1 MNASASNQPRATGIP
16 VMLKSRQDLEEE
28 IAQRLA
34 AERERLERNAGIR
47 ADVNHFQRP
56 TERAFTAAE
65 RERVTVLIGGL
76 TWKHE
81 RLIKSV
87 FQSAGY
93 NVEIMP
99 VPDVPSFQ
107 LGKEFGNNGQC
118 NPTYF
123 MVGHLIKFLQGLEAK
138 GMTRRD
144 IIDRYVFFT
153 AGSCGPCRFGM
164 YEAEYRLAVQN
175 AGFDGFRVLLFQQND
190 GIKAAS
196 GEPGLKFTVDFGLGA
211 LSALNLGDVMN
222 DVTYQIRPFEVVPG
236 ETDRVV
242 AEVMEDLSARMRDRT
257 MFEIMDRAPAWAAS
271 RLETRKGLRSTL
283 NTLGKIGDHWYGRQ
297 TREALATARERLATI
312 EVDRLRVKPVVKVTG
327 EFFAQTTEGD
337 GNFKMFAF
345 LEREGAQ
352 VIVEPIGNWI
362 MYLLW
367 QARERYLE
375 KRRVEAVQAPWWQ
388 VRRMAGATLRHR
400 SRLASYAIGRRIFE
414 RQYERLVEDLGDI
427 GHRLTDMQAL
437 ADLAAPYYHRLARG
451 GEGHLEVAKNIYYT
465 VHKKAHMVL
474 SLKPFGCMPS
484 SQSDGV
490 QSAVMNHFKDM
501 IFLPIETSGE
511 GEINA
516 HSRVQMALGEAKAK
530 ARLEFQQTLERTGK
544 RLEDIREFVAERPEL
559 RQPFYHVPHCTGVTG
574 TSANFVLHVS
584 DLMDRHRRP
593 FSFAWRIARA
603 PFDPAQ
609 GVPSGSRRTEAR

>member
-1 MNASASNQPRATGIP
+1 MNASDQSHATGIP
-16 VMLKSRQDLEEE
+16 VMLKSRQDLEAE
-28 IAQRLA
+28 IARRLA
-34 AERERLERNAGIR
+34 AERERLERNAGIH
-47 ADVNHFQRP
+47 ADLSHFQRP
-56 TERAFTAAE
+56 AERAFTAAE
-65 RERVTVLIGGL
+65 RDKVTVLIGGL

-93 NVEIMP
+93 KVEIMP

-123 MVGHLIKFLQGLEAK
+123 MVGHLIKFLQGLEAT
-138 GMTRRD
+138 GMTRQD

-175 AGFDGFRVLLFQQND
+175 AGFDGFRILLFQQND
-190 GIKAAS
+190 GLKAAS

-242 AEVMEDLSARMRDRT
+242 TEVMEDLSVRMRDRR
-257 MFEIMDRAPAWAAS
+257 MFEIMERGPSWLIS
-271 RLETRKGLRSTL
+271 RLETRKGLRDTL
-283 NTLGKIGDHWYGRQ
+283 NSFGKIGDHWYGRQ
-297 TREALATARERLATI
+297 TREALAAARERLATI
-312 EVDRLRVKPVVKVTG
+312 EVDRLRVKPIVKVTG

-337 GNFKMFAF
+337 GNFKMFTF
-345 LEREGAQ
+345 LEREGSQ

-375 KRRVEAVQAPWWQ
+375 KRKVETVKVPWWQ
-388 VRRMAGATLRHR
+388 LQRMAGASLRHQ
-400 SRLASYAIGRRIFE
+400 SRMASYAIGRRIFE
-414 RQYERLVEDLGDI
+414 RQYERLVEGLGDV

-437 ADLAAPYYHRLARG
+437 AEMAAPYYHRLARG

-559 RQPFYHVPHCTGVTG
+559 RQPFYHVPHRAGVTG
-574 TSANFVLHVS
+574 TAATFVLHVS
-584 DLMDRHRRP
+584 DLMDRRRRP
-593 FSFAWRIARA
+593 FSFGRPIARA
-603 PFDPAQ
+603 AAFAKATAP
-609 GVPSGSRRTEAR
+609 REAR

>member
-1 MNASASNQPRATGIP
+1 MNASASGPSERTAAVP
-16 VMLKSRQDLEEE
+16 LALKSRRDIEEE
-28 IAQRLA
+28 IARRVAL
-34 AERERLERNAGIR
+34 ERERLQKQAEPATGT
-47 ADVNHFQRP
+47 AHFRRP
-56 TERAFTAAE
+56 AERAFTAAE
-65 RERVTVLIGGL
+65 RDRVTVLIGGL

-81 RLIKSV
+81 RLIRSV

-93 NVEIMP
+93 KVEIMP
-99 VPDVPSFQ
+99 TPDVPSFQ

-123 MVGHLIKFLQGLEAK
+123 MVGHLIKFLQGLEAQ
-138 GMTRRD
+138 GMSRQE
-144 IIDRYVFFT
+144 IIDSYVFFT

-164 YEAEYRLAVQN
+164 YEAEYRLGVQN
-175 AGFDGFRVLLFQQND
+175 AGFDGFRILLFQQND

-211 LSALNLGDVMN
+211 LTALNLGDVMN
-222 DVTYQIRPFEVVPG
+222 DITYQIRPFEVVAG

-242 AEVMEDLSARMRDRT
+242 AEVMDELSTRMRDRR
-257 MFEIMDRAPAWAAS
+257 MFDVQDRAPAWLAS
-271 RLETRKGLRSTL
+271 RIVPRKGLRSTV
-283 NTLGKIGDHWYGRQ
+283 NILGKIGDHWYGPQ
-297 TREALATARERLATI
+297 TRNALAAARERLAQI

-375 KRRVEAVQAPWWQ
+375 RRRVEAPTLAWWELH
-388 VRRMAGATLRHR
+388 RRSGAALRHR
-400 SRLASYAIGRRIFE
+400 SKLASYAIGRRIFE
-414 RQYERLVEDLGDI
+414 RQYERLVEQLGDI
-427 GHRLTDMQAL
+427 GHRLTNMQEL

-530 ARLEFQQTLERTGK
+530 AKAEFQQALESTG
-544 RLEDIREFVAERPEL
+544 RPLAEIREYVAEHPEL
-559 RQPFYHVPHCTGVTG
+559 RRPFYAVPHRHGVTG
-574 TSANFVLHVS
+574 TAANFVLHVA
-584 DLMDRHRRP
+584 DLMNRRRRLFAMSWP
-593 FSFAWRIARA
+593 ASRPSFGA
-603 PFDPAQ
+603 
-609 GVPSGSRRTEAR
+609 SRRAEAR

>member
-1 MNASASNQPRATGIP
+1 
-16 VMLKSRQDLEEE
+16 MLKTRHEIEAE
-28 IAQRLA
+28 IAARLA
-34 AERERLERNAGIR
+34 YEREQLERRAGLH
-47 ADVNHFQRP
+47 ADVAHFKRP
-56 TERAFTAAE
+56 KERPFTAAE
-65 RERVTVLIGGL
+65 RDRVTILIGGL

-81 RLIKSV
+81 RLLTGV

-93 NVEIMP
+93 KVEVLP
-99 VPDVPSFQ
+99 TPDVPSFQ

-123 MVGHLIKFLQGLEAK
+123 MVGHLIKFLQGLESK
-138 GMTRRD
+138 GMSRQD

-164 YEAEYRLAVQN
+164 YESEYRLGVQN
-175 AGFDGFRVLLFQQND
+175 AGFDGFRILLFQQND

-196 GEPGLKFTVDFGLGA
+196 GEPGLKFSVDFGLGGLA
-211 LSALNLGDVMN
+211 ALNLGDVMN

-242 AEVMEDLSARMRDRT
+242 GEVMERLTARMRDRQ
-257 MFEIMDRAPAWAAS
+257 MFEILDRAPSWMA
-271 RLETRKGLRSTL
+271 EPLRSRKKLKDTL
-283 NTLGKIGDHWYGRQ
+283 NTLGKIGDHWYGGQ
-297 TREALATARERLATI
+297 TREALAEARARLEQI
-312 EVDRLRVKPVVKVTG
+312 EVDRLRVKPIVKVTG

-337 GNFKMFAF
+337 GNFRMFAF

-362 MYLLW
+362 GYLLW
-367 QARERYLE
+367 QARERYLTR
-375 KRRVEAVQAPWWQ
+375 RRVEAVKLPWWAVHQ
-388 VRRMAGATLRHR
+388 RAGAELRHR
-400 SRLASYAIGRRIFE
+400 SKLASYALGRRIFE
-414 RQYERLVEDLGDI
+414 RQYERLIEGLGDI
-427 GHRLTDMQAL
+427 GHRLTDMQEL
-437 ADLAAPYYHRLARG
+437 ADMAKPYYHRLARG

-530 ARLEFQQTLERTGK
+530 AKLEFQQVLDSTGK
-544 RLEDIREFVAERPEL
+544 RLDDIRAFVADHPEL
-559 RQPFYHVPHCTGVTG
+559 RRPFYHVPHAHGVTG
-574 TSANFVLHVS
+574 TAATFVLHVS
-584 DLMDRHRRP
+584 TLMDRRRRP
-593 FSFAWRIARA
+593 VFLRGAAGAQMPRA
-603 PFDPAQ
+603 L
-609 GVPSGSRRTEAR
+609 GVRHGTEAR

>member
-1 MNASASNQPRATGIP
+1 LRGASPRSASGWSSAPGCDRRRVT
-16 VMLKSRQDLEEE
+16 S
-28 IAQRLA
+28 
-34 AERERLERNAGIR
+34 AG
-47 ADVNHFQRP
+47 P
-56 TERAFTAAE
+56 P
-65 RERVTVLIGGL
+65 TVLIGGL

-81 RLIKSV
+81 RLIKAV

-93 NVEIMP
+93 KVEVMP
-99 VPDVPSFQ
+99 TPDVPSFQ

-123 MVGHLIKFLQGLEAK
+123 MVGHLIKFLRGLEAS
-138 GMTRRD
+138 GMSRQE
-144 IIDRYVFFT
+144 IVDRYVFFT

-164 YEAEYRLAVQN
+164 YESEYRLGVQN
-175 AGFDGFRVLLFQQND
+175 AGFDGFRILLFQQND

-211 LSALNLGDVMN
+211 LNALNLGDVMN
-222 DVTYQIRPFEVVPG
+222 DVTCQIRPYEVNEG
-236 ETDRVV
+236 ETDRIV
-242 AEVMEDLSARMRDRT
+242 ADVMEDLSARFRDRRNFDIT
-257 MFEIMDRAPAWAAS
+257 ERAGWMAAQITKRK
-271 RLETRKGLRSTL
+271 RLKNTV

-297 TREALATARERLATI
+297 TREALAAARDRLAQI
-312 EVDRLRVKPVVKVTG
+312 EVDRLRVKPLVKITG

-337 GNFKMFAF
+337 GNFRMFAF

-352 VIVEPIGNWI
+352 VMVEPIGNWI

-375 KRRVEAVQAPWWQ
+375 RRRVDARKLPWWQ
-388 VRRMAGATLRHR
+388 LQTRATGMLAHR
-400 SRLASYAIGRRIFE
+400 SRLASYAVGRRIFE
-414 RQYERLVEDLGDI
+414 RQYERLVEQLGDI
-427 GHRLTDMQAL
+427 GHRLTDMQDL

-530 ARLEFQQTLERTGK
+530 AKAEFQQALDSTGT
-544 RLEDIREFVAERPEL
+544 RLDEVRAFVAEHPEL
-559 RQPFYHVPHCTGVTG
+559 RHPFYHVPHREGVTG
-574 TSANFVLHVS
+574 TAANFVLHVN
-584 DLMDRHRRP
+584 DLMKHRRP
-593 FSFAWRIARA
+593 FFAFAFGNAARVA
-603 PFDPAQ
+603 S
-609 GVPSGSRRTEAR
+609 PSPGFGEAGRTGHEG

>member
-1 MNASASNQPRATGIP
+1 MNASASDQSHATGIP

-28 IAQRLA
+28 IARRLA

-47 ADVNHFQRP
+47 ADIHHFQRP
-56 TERAFTAAE
+56 AERAFTAAE
-65 RERVTVLIGGL
+65 RDQVTVLIGGL

-93 NVEIMP
+93 KVEIMP

-123 MVGHLIKFLQGLEAK
+123 MVGHLIKFLQGLEAT
-138 GMTRRD
+138 GMTRQD

-175 AGFDGFRVLLFQQND
+175 AGFDGFRILLFQQND

-242 AEVMEDLSARMRDRT
+242 TEVMEDLSARMRDRR
-257 MFEIMDRAPAWAAS
+257 MFEIMEQAPSWVAS
-271 RLETRKGLRSTL
+271 RLETRKGLRNTL
-283 NTLGKIGDHWYGRQ
+283 NTFGKIGDHWYGRQ
-297 TREALATARERLATI
+297 TREAIEAARDRLATI

-337 GNFKMFAF
+337 GNFKMFTF
-345 LEREGAQ
+345 LEREGSQ
-352 VIVEPIGNWI
+352 VIVEPVGNWI

-375 KRRVEAVQAPWWQ
+375 KRRVEDVTVPWWQ
-388 VRRMAGATLRHR
+388 VHRIAAASLRHR
-400 SRLASYAIGRRIFE
+400 SRMASYAVGRRIFE
-414 RQYERLVEDLGDI
+414 RQYERLVEGLGDL

-530 ARLEFQQTLERTGK
+530 ARLEFQQSLERTGK

-559 RQPFYHVPHCTGVTG
+559 RQPFYHVPHRTGVTG
-574 TSANFVLHVS
+574 TAATFVLHVS
-584 DLMDRHRRP
+584 DLMDRRRRP
-593 FSFAWRIARA
+593 FSFGWPIATA
-603 PFDPAQ
+603 
-609 GVPSGSRRTEAR
+609 SREAR